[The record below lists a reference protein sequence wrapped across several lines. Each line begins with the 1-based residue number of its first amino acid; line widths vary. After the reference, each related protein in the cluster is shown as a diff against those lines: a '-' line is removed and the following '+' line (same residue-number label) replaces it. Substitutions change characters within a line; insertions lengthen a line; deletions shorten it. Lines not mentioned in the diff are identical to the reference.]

1 MTDPSAD
8 MARGREGA
16 QALIEGLWL
25 IVLVTIPVTSTPVM
39 ARLIGEQQVTPLAG
53 IPFLLMAIL
62 WFIPYL
68 IRNGRISALGYP
80 LLLFVSFALMS
91 SIQSLF
97 LRILPAWGFT
107 LPEQVIPGLVT
118 LIFGTVVYFI
128 FSHYVRSEVH
138 LRRTLRWLY
147 LGAVISLLWSSVQS
161 YHVLRGGNPSRLVQ
175 EIHAWISI
183 RRLHRTRLVGLTY
196 EPSWL
201 ANQLIVLYIPLWVAS
216 VAKRFSV
223 YRIRRGWLT
232 FELVF
237 LLWSLP
243 IFFLTYSRIGLIS
256 LFSSLGLLVLGGAW
270 GMAGR
275 FQARMRIRDENS
287 IWAAFV
293 SNDFFFRIVI
303 MLSLIVALGLVM
315 LLVVYLA
322 SKADR
327 RIQQIFNTNYLALL
341 AEAEAPVVAF
351 ARRLKFAERIVY
363 WVAAFRVF
371 SLYPW
376 LGVGLGNVG
385 FFFDKTVL
393 PIGYRLPEIISI
405 LGGDLAF
412 PNAKNLWIR
421 LLAETGVIG
430 FMSFVVWLLVL
441 IMAARQLLRKA
452 EGLLAVIGLA
462 GLLALTAQLFEGFS
476 VDSFALPQLWIIPG
490 LVTAALSI
498 AARGGGSDESG

>member
-8 MARGREGA
+8 AVGRDRPK
-16 QALIEGLWL
+16 ALLEGLWL
-25 IVLVTIPVTSTPVM
+25 IVLVTIPVTSTPIM

-62 WFIPYL
+62 WFVPYL
-68 IRNGRISALGYP
+68 IRNGHVSTVGFP
-80 LLLFVSFALMS
+80 LLMFVGLGTLS
-91 SIQSLF
+91 SIRSTF
-97 LRILPAWGFT
+97 LQILPTWGFT
-107 LPEQVIPGLVT
+107 LPEQVIPGVVT
-118 LIFGTVVYFI
+118 LMFGAAIYFM
-128 FSHYVRSEVH
+128 FSQYVRSKAH

-147 LGAVISLLWSSVQS
+147 LGALITLIWSSVQS
-161 YHVLRGGNPSRLVQ
+161 YHVLQGDDPSPLVG
-175 EIHAWISI
+175 EIHAWVSI

-201 ANQLIVLYIPLWVAS
+201 ANQLIVLYIPLWAAS
-216 VAKRFSV
+216 VTKRFSV

-232 FELVF
+232 IELLF
-237 LLWSLP
+237 LLWSMP

-256 LFSSLGLLVLGGAW
+256 LFSSLGLLILGGAW

-275 FQARMRIRDENS
+275 FQERMRTRDKNP
-287 IWAAFV
+287 IWPDSA
-293 SNDFFFRIVI
+293 SGDILFRIVI
-303 MLSLIVALGLVM
+303 MLSMIFALAMVM

-327 RIQQIFNTNYLALL
+327 RIQQVFSTNYLSLL
-341 AEAEAPVVAF
+341 EGAEAPLVAL

-371 SLYPW
+371 SLYRW

-385 FFFDKTVL
+385 FFFDRTVL

-430 FMSFVVWLLVL
+430 FTCFVLWLV
-441 IMAARQLLRKA
+441 IVAVAAKQLHSRT
-452 EGLLAVIGLA
+452 EGVVSVIGLA
-462 GLLALTAQLFEGFS
+462 GLLALTALLFEGFS
-476 VDSFALPQLWIIPG
+476 VDSFALPQLWILPG
-490 LVTAALSI
+490 LVTAGLSI
-498 AARGGGSDESG
+498 AAREQSGEESG